1 MARKKSVKY
10 TYAEAIEKIKTMG
23 IRSLTLQELK
33 EVGRPLMRV
42 ARERIRR
49 LEKAGL
55 RSPAYIGYKEDLGMK
70 TSVNFKDRNKVLSEV
85 YNAYIFLEQSK
96 TSTVREARAYK
107 KRMEERLGTNLTDDQ
122 TEAIWDVFHRIEKTD
137 PLMFQKFGYE
147 QVIHMAVNS
156 ANEEDFDVDKATK
169 RLLDEVSL
177 RSTAEDYMTEDEKRF
192 SLWSPNLSRREL

>member
-10 TYAEAIEKIKTMG
+10 TYAEAIEKIKSMG
-23 IRSLTLQELK
+23 IRTLTLQELK
-33 EVGRPLMRV
+33 EVGRPLMKV

-55 RSPAYIGYKEDLGMK
+55 RSPAYIGYKEEKGMK

-107 KRMEERLGTNLTDDQ
+107 KRMEERLGKSLTDDE
-122 TEAIWDVFHRIEKTD
+122 TEAIWDVFHRIETD
-137 PLMFQKFGYE
+137 NPLMFQKFGYE
-147 QVIHMAVNS
+147 QIIKLATN
-156 ANEEDFDVDKATK
+156 AAKNTDFDVDMAVEKLK
-169 RLLDEVSL
+169 EKVQENSEYQYGDEYD
-177 RSTAEDYMTEDEKRF
+177 ED
-192 SLWSPNLSRREL
+192 SIWSPGLL

>member
-1 MARKKSVKY
+1 MARKKSRKY

-107 KRMEERLGTNLTDDQ
+107 KRMEERLGTNLTDNQ

-147 QVIHMAVNS
+147 QVIHMAVKS

-169 RLLDEVSL
+169 RLLEEVNQ
-177 RSTAEDYMTEDEKRF
+177 RSDANDYMTEDEKRF
-192 SLWSPNLSRREL
+192 SLWSPSLSRREL

>member
-10 TYAEAIEKIKTMG
+10 TYAEAIEKIETMG
-23 IRSLTLQELK
+23 IRNLTLQELK

-55 RSPAYIGYKEDLGMK
+55 RSPAYIGYKEDKEMK
-70 TSVNFKDRNKVLSEV
+70 TSVNLKNRNKVLSEV
-85 YNAYIFLEQSK
+85 YNAYIFLEKSK

-107 KRMEERLGTNLTDDQ
+107 KRMEELLGKNLTDDEI
-122 TEAIWDVFHRIEKTD
+122 EAIWDVFHRIEKND

-147 QVIHMAVNS
+147 QVIKLASSS
-156 ANEEDFDVDKATK
+156 AKETDFDVDMAVEKLK
-169 RLLDEVSL
+169 EKVKENSEHKYGEEYDEESI
-177 RSTAEDYMTEDEKRF
+177 
-192 SLWSPNLSRREL
+192 WSPGLL

>member
-1 MARKKSVKY
+1 MARKNSVKY
-10 TYAEAIEKIKTMG
+10 TYAEAIEKIKSMG

-147 QVIHMAVNS
+147 QVIHMAVKS

-169 RLLDEVSL
+169 RLLDEVNQ
-177 RSTAEDYMTEDEKRF
+177 RSNENEYMTEDEKRF
-192 SLWSPNLSRREL
+192 SIWSPSLSRREL